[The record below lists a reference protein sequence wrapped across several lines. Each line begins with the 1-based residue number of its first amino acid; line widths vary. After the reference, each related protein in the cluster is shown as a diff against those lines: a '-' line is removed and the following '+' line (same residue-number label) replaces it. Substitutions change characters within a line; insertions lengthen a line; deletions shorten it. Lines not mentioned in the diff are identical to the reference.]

1 MILRDRNRTVD
12 PCCDNVVGLVFG
24 DLWPASFS
32 SSVSFTDSENNKQ
45 GFALDVVFQN
55 ETVCKFCL
63 KKNVLLFFP

>member
-12 PCCDNVVGLVFG
+12 PCWDNVVGLVFG

-45 GFALDVVFQN
+45 GFSLDVVFKMKQY
-55 ETVCKFCL
+55 VSF
-63 KKNVLLFFP
+63 V